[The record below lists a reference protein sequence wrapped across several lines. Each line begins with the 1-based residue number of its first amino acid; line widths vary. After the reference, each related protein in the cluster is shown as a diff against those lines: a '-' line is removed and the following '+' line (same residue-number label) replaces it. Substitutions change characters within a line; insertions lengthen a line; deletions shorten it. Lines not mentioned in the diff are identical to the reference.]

1 MIGAI
6 GYTPFLDPIHALH
19 QGWYLLLVPLA
30 FGISM
35 IYRALR
41 MERLDRY
48 WRAVVA
54 MTVQVVAAMIALALV
69 LVILVQGIIP
79 LLPVD

>member
-1 MIGAI
+1 VITAA

-19 QGWYLLLVPLA
+19 EGWYFLLIPLA

-41 MERLDRY
+41 MERLDHY
-48 WRAVVA
+48 WRAVAV
-54 MTVQVVAAMIALALV
+54 MTVQVVVAMVALAVV

>member
-1 MIGAI
+1 MTGVIA
-6 GYTPFLDPIHALH
+6 YTPFLDPIHALH

-41 MERLDRY
+41 MERLERY
-48 WRAVVA
+48 WRAVII
-54 MTVQVVAAMIALALV
+54 MTVQVVAAMIGLALL
-69 LVILVQGIIP
+69 LVILVHGIIP